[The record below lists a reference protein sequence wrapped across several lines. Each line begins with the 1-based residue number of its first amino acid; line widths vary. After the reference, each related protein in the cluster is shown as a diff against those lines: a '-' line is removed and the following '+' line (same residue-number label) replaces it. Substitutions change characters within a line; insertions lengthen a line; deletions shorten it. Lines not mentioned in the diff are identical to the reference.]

1 MSDDKIDFSSLDASR
16 DGRRWER
23 MIARTTQRAMAARA
37 QVTGSLTFEL
47 ARLSWP
53 LTTVAVVVAA
63 MALLLASG
71 IQSSASPGSLTA
83 DSVSEWANAGEIP
96 LSADVASLTGDS
108 P

>member
-16 DGRRWER
+16 DMRRWER
-23 MIARTTQRAMAARA
+23 MIAHTTQRAMAARA
-37 QVTGSLTFEL
+37 QATASLTIEL

-53 LTTVAVVVAA
+53 LTTAAAIVVA
-63 MALLLASG
+63 MALLLFSG
-71 IQSSASPGSLTA
+71 TQSAAVPGSLTA

-96 LSADVASLTGDS
+96 LTADVVSLTGDS

>member
-16 DGRRWER
+16 DERRWEW
-23 MIARTTQRAMAARA
+23 MIARTTQRAMAAHARA
-37 QVTGSLTFEL
+37 TASLTIEL

-53 LTTVAVVVAA
+53 LTAAAIVVA
-63 MALLLASG
+63 MALLLVSG
-71 IQSSASPGSLTA
+71 TQSSAVPGSLTA

-96 LSADVASLTGDS
+96 LTADVVSLTGDS